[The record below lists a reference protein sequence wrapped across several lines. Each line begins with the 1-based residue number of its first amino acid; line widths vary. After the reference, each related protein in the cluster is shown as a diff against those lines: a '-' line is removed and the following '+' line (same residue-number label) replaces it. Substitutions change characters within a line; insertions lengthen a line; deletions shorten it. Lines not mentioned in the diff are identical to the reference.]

1 MIALGLAGLLV
12 MLRLEASRFSAA
24 EYDDA
29 VDGHAP
35 SFRRRIA
42 WYAIGLALVAA
53 IYIVHPS
60 PSTDLAL
67 GPGDRGKSIFL
78 GLVYGAVG
86 TAIAMGVALYRY
98 RRLRF
103 PDVWSYPGALLNSVI
118 TAIIDEV
125 AFRGAVLGALLL
137 TGLDAPAAIVIQAI
151 VYALATRLG
160 APGRNRWLL
169 LMALGI
175 GLAGGWVTWVTGG
188 IAAAFLGHAITRFA
202 VFLSTGHAGPVPAPR
217 PGGRGDRGQ
226 ATAAEGLARHRAAGA
241 GVPGSVSAGDEAA
254 RVEPVPRSSEADPA
268 PLPPAG
274 LYVHVPFC
282 VSLCPYCDFV
292 VVAGAATRGPT
303 NRIGAFVAAL
313 RAELALRADAL
324 ALRFGPPG
332 SQSRAPLETVYLGGG
347 TPTLLPADVVAGLL
361 ELIDERFGIAG
372 GAEITIEANPGP
384 DERGDPAALAR
395 AGINRISFGAQSL
408 DRRELRRLGR
418 RHRPRTSETRSMT
431 RARQASPRSIWTCC
445 MTSLAAR
452 STRGSTRSRPPSI
465 SSRIISRS
473 TP

>member
-1 MIALGLAGLLV
+1 MEDWIPTLRTMIALGLAGLLV

-29 VDGHAP
+29 VDGRAP

-53 IYIVHPS
+53 IYLVHPS

-78 GLVYGAVG
+78 GLLYGAVG

-137 TGLDAPAAIVIQAI
+137 TGLDAPAAIIIQAI

-202 VFLSTGHAGPVPAPR
+202 VFLSTGHAGQFLPR
-217 PGGRGDRGQ
+217 GR
-226 ATAAEGLARHRAAGA
+226 E
-241 GVPGSVSAGDEAA
+241 
-254 RVEPVPRSSEADPA
+254 VEE
-268 PLPPAG
+268 
-274 LYVHVPFC
+274 
-282 VSLCPYCDFV
+282 
-292 VVAGAATRGPT
+292 
-303 NRIGAFVAAL
+303 
-313 RAELALRADAL
+313 
-324 ALRFGPPG
+324 
-332 SQSRAPLETVYLGGG
+332 
-347 TPTLLPADVVAGLL
+347 
-361 ELIDERFGIAG
+361 
-372 GAEITIEANPGP
+372 IEA
-384 DERGDPAALAR
+384 
-395 AGINRISFGAQSL
+395 
-408 DRRELRRLGR
+408 RR
-418 RHRPRTSETRSMT
+418 
-431 RARQASPRSIWTCC
+431 
-445 MTSLAAR
+445 
-452 STRGSTRSRPPSI
+452 RPPKGWHVI
-465 SSRIISRS
+465 GPREPASRDR
-473 TP
+473 